1 MTILDKK
8 MAQELL
14 NNGIK
19 ERFDA
24 FVKKYNDAVEIYN
37 SKRRTILDSDSSL
50 QLGNE
55 EKPLIEGTY
64 SFNKDGTI
72 DISGDFTMH
81 EIYDLDV
88 DTKTC
93 KEEPVFVIDDFPF
106 KFNRVSGDFEILATG
121 IKDLDMFPR
130 LVEGGVSICSN
141 YDLLS
146 VKGVAGSVVKGE
158 CVIES
163 KSETVYFPDFVGRDL
178 DISDR
183 AWKVICLNKIV
194 QVGGCFS
201 FFKIR
206 STDPQTAEIKEKVQA
221 KEYDFNED
229 LGENVY

>member
-1 MTILDKK
+1 MT
-8 MAQELL
+8 E
-14 NNGIK
+14 K
-19 ERFDA
+19 EMKEQFNA

-37 SKRRTILDSDSSL
+37 SKRRTILRGDSSL
-50 QLGNE
+50 QLGDE

-64 SFNKDGTI
+64 SFNEDGTI

-106 KFNRVSGDFEILATG
+106 KFNRVSGDFEIFATS
-121 IKDLDMFPR
+121 IKNLNMFPR

-141 YDLLS
+141 YDLKS
-146 VKGVAGSVVKGE
+146 VKGVAGSIIKGE

-163 KSETVYFPDFVGRDL
+163 EAETIYFPDSVGRDL
-178 DISDR
+178 AISDR
-183 AWKVICLNKIV
+183 NWKVIYLDKTV

-201 FFKIR
+201 FYKIS
-206 STDPQTAEIKEKVQA
+206 STDPQMLEIKERVRA
-221 KEYDFNED
+221 EEYNFNED

>member
-1 MTILDKK
+1 MT
-8 MAQELL
+8 E
-14 NNGIK
+14 K
-19 ERFDA
+19 EMKEQFDA
-24 FVKKYNDAVEIYN
+24 FVKKYNDAVETYN
-37 SKRRTILDSDSSL
+37 RKRRTILDSDSSL
-50 QLGNE
+50 KLGDE

-64 SFNKDGTI
+64 SFNEDGTI

-106 KFNRVSGDFEILATG
+106 KFDRVSGDFEIFSTS
-121 IKDLDMFPR
+121 IKNLDMFPR

-141 YDLLS
+141 YDLAS
-146 VKGVAGSVVKGE
+146 VKGVAGSIVKGE

-163 KSETVYFPDFVGRDL
+163 KAGTIYFPDFVGRVL
-178 DISDR
+178 AISDR
-183 AWKVICLNKIV
+183 NWKVICLDKTV

-201 FFKIR
+201 FYKIS
-206 STDPQTAEIKEKVQA
+206 STDPGMPKIKEMIKA
-221 KEYDFNED
+221 KEYNFNED

>member
-1 MTILDKK
+1 MT
-8 MAQELL
+8 E
-14 NNGIK
+14 K
-19 ERFDA
+19 EMKEKFNA

-50 QLGNE
+50 KLGDE

-64 SFNKDGTI
+64 SFNEDGTI

-93 KEEPVFVIDDFPF
+93 KEDPVFVINDLPF
-106 KFNRVSGDFEILATG
+106 KFNRVSGDFEIFSTS
-121 IKDLDMFPR
+121 IKNLNMFPR

-141 YDLLS
+141 YDLAS
-146 VKGVAGSVVKGE
+146 VKGVAGSIVKGE

-163 KSETVYFPDFVGRDL
+163 KAETIYFPDFVGRDL
-178 DISDR
+178 AISDR
-183 AWKVICLNKIV
+183 NWKVICLDKIV

-206 STDPQTAEIKEKVQA
+206 STDPQIAEIKEKVQA
-221 KEYDFNED
+221 QEYNFNED